1 MSHHRHLC
9 WLEVA
14 RRRNDVTSLT
24 APPGYSFS
32 NRGEVVAALVTE
44 QKVLRHIDIR
54 TQNNLLHVIRPS
66 YLAVTVVVTVEVKCL
81 EVDIFPTE
89 SVNTAEVSWAILV
102 ALTMFHLL
110 LLDTDPFQ
118 HIPPGVMTIALSI
131 SSVATLA
138 L

>member
-1 MSHHRHLC
+1 M
-9 WLEVA
+9 
-14 RRRNDVTSLT
+14 
-24 APPGYSFS
+24 
-32 NRGEVVAALVTE
+32 
-44 QKVLRHIDIR
+44 
-54 TQNNLLHVIRPS
+54 
-66 YLAVTVVVTVEVKCL
+66 VTVEVKCL
-81 EVDIFPTE
+81 EVDIFPIE

-131 SSVATLA
+131 SSVATLT